1 MSTPRNKRQF
11 AGAAADPAQRQ
22 ITSFF
27 TTQSPTSS
35 CGTPEPA
42 LRPALPANVQANL
55 LSVGMRVRKSVPEG
69 YKTVTSS
76 NSNNNILVWN
86 DGKSGGGAKT
96 SSAVAAVATRR
107 PVAKELLPFCGINKV
122 GGMDTQPELGYDEY
136 DDDGDVPALDQV
148 PELSMSQESTDSVA
162 ESGPS
167 RKRFLD
173 EQDEDVSF
181 WDRDDGDV
189 AGNSRTIAV
198 PRSRMKKQQQ
208 QQQQPTALKAVDQEN
223 MVLDDDFEDA
233 NFLVYD
239 SEKSM
244 DMSV

>member
-11 AGAAADPAQRQ
+11 AGASADPTQRQ

-27 TTQSPTSS
+27 TTSGNTSS
-35 CGTPEPA
+35 SNNNSAPEPA
-42 LRPALPANVQANL
+42 LRGPVLPANVQANL

-69 YKTVTSS
+69 YKTTTTKSS
-76 NSNNNILVWN
+76 DILVWN
-86 DGKSGGGAKT
+86 DARSGGAPGTKT
-96 SSAVAAVATRR
+96 VATR
-107 PVAKELLPFCGINKV
+107 PVGAKELLPFCGINKV
-122 GGMDTQPELGYDEY
+122 GGMDTQPGLGYDGY
-136 DDDGDVPALDQV
+136 DEEDVPALDQV

-162 ESGPS
+162 ESSGPT
-167 RKRFLD
+167 RKRFFD

-181 WDRDDGDV
+181 WDGEGDG
-189 AGNSRTIAV
+189 AGNNNSRTIAV
-198 PRSRMKKQQQ
+198 PHSRMKK
-208 QQQQPTALKAVDQEN
+208 PSATLKAVVDQEN

>member
-27 TTQSPTSS
+27 TTTAGNSNSN
-35 CGTPEPA
+35 TPAEPA

-69 YKTVTSS
+69 YKTSKS
-76 NSNNNILVWN
+76 NIFVWN
-86 DGKSGGGAKT
+86 DGNSGGAKT
-96 SSAVAAVATRR
+96 ASSAAAAAVATR
-107 PVAKELLPFCGINKV
+107 PAAKELLPFCGINKV
-122 GGMDTQPELGYDEY
+122 GGMDTQPEGGYEY
-136 DDDGDVPALDQV
+136 DDEEVPALDQV
-148 PELSMSQESTDSVA
+148 PELSMSQESTDSVV

-173 EQDEDVSF
+173 EQEEDVSF

-189 AGNSRTIAV
+189 AGNNRTIAV
-198 PRSRMKKQQQ
+198 PRSRMKKQ
-208 QQQQPTALKAVDQEN
+208 PSALKAVVDQEH

>member
-27 TTQSPTSS
+27 TTGNTTNNSS
-35 CGTPEPA
+35 SNINNTPEPA
-42 LRPALPANVQANL
+42 LRPVLPANVQANL

-76 NSNNNILVWN
+76 NNILVWN
-86 DGKSGGGAKT
+86 DGKSAGAKT
-96 SSAVAAVATRR
+96 FSAAVATTRR

-122 GGMDTQPELGYDEY
+122 GGMDTQPEHGYEY
-136 DDDGDVPALDQV
+136 DDNDEDVPSLDQV

-162 ESGPS
+162 ESGLS

-173 EQDEDVSF
+173 EQDEDISF
-181 WDRDDGDV
+181 WDRDGGDV
-189 AGNSRTIAV
+189 AGNNRAIAV
-198 PRSRMKKQQQ
+198 PRSRMKKQQ
-208 QQQQPTALKAVDQEN
+208 PAALKAVVDQEN
-223 MVLDDDFEDA
+223 MVVDDDFEDA

>member
-27 TTQSPTSS
+27 TTSSNGANNNTS
-35 CGTPEPA
+35 EPA

-69 YKTVTSS
+69 YKTTKS
-76 NSNNNILVWN
+76 NIFVWN
-86 DGKSGGGAKT
+86 DGNSGGAKT
-96 SSAVAAVATRR
+96 TSSAAAAVATR
-107 PVAKELLPFCGINKV
+107 PAAKELLPFCGINKV
-122 GGMDTQPELGYDEY
+122 GGMDTQPGGGYEY
-136 DDDGDVPALDQV
+136 DDEEVPALDQV
-148 PELSMSQESTDSVA
+148 PELSMSQESTDSVV

-173 EQDEDVSF
+173 EQEEDVSF
-181 WDRDDGDV
+181 WDRDEGDV
-189 AGNSRTIAV
+189 AGNNRTIAV
-198 PRSRMKKQQQ
+198 PRSRMKKQ
-208 QQQQPTALKAVDQEN
+208 PSPLKAVVDQEN